1 MARPMTADHQRDFDR
16 VLTRTIQDRVSSGS
30 RVPPSEE
37 ELLAQ
42 RAELDEWI
50 EEQAGNE
57 HAGTFDWELGR
68 RINAAKRRF
77 SADTIASELHNPAW
91 CRDRACRAETCVE
104 ARRMPRSSVSPGGP
118 NGNGNGNGNSP
129 GTVRAHRIDPAAV
142 WASHEETS
150 RRWWR
155 SGDR

>member
-30 RVPPSEE
+30 RVPPSAQ
-37 ELLAQ
+37 ELLEQ
-42 RAELDEWI
+42 RSELEGWI

-104 ARRMPRSSVSPGGP
+104 ARRMPRSPVSPTP
-118 NGNGNGNGNSP
+118 NGNGA

>member
-1 MARPMTADHQRDFDR
+1 MTADHQRDFDR

-37 ELLAQ
+37 ELVQQ
-42 RAELDEWI
+42 RTELEGWI

-118 NGNGNGNGNSP
+118 NGNGNSP

-142 WASHEETS
+142 WASHEETP

>member
-42 RAELDEWI
+42 RAELEGWI

-91 CRDRACRAETCVE
+91 CRDLACRADERQCQ
-104 ARRMPRSSVSPGGP
+104 A
-118 NGNGNGNGNSP
+118 
-129 GTVRAHRIDPAAV
+129 VRD
-142 WASHEETS
+142 
-150 RRWWR
+150 
-155 SGDR
+155 

>member
-1 MARPMTADHQRDFDR
+1 VARPITADHQRDFDR
-16 VLTRTIQDRVSSGS
+16 VLTRTIKERVSSGS
-30 RVPPSEE
+30 KVPPSEP

-42 RAELDEWI
+42 RAELEGWI

-57 HAGTFDWELGR
+57 EAGTFDWELGR

-77 SADTIASELHNPAW
+77 SADSLSSGLHNPSW

-104 ARRMPRSSVSPGGP
+104 ARRMPRSSVATSTA
-118 NGNGNGNGNSP
+118 NGTG
-129 GTVRAHRIDPAAV
+129 GTVRAHRVDPGAV

-155 SGDR
+155 SGAR